1 MLYEEINIYQVTVG
15 AKYQIVIPKEVR
27 KQVSGI
33 RPGSKVVVKSSE
45 EGVITVKPVKQ
56 SWSDENYGSLKKYWQ
71 GRDMVG
77 AVEKI
82 RNDWERKA

>member
-1 MLYEEINIYQVTVG
+1 MYQVTIG
-15 AKYQIVIPKEVR
+15 SKYQIVIPKEVR
-27 KQVSGI
+27 KKVSGI
-33 RPGSKVVVKSSE
+33 RPGNKVAIQSSEDGVIIVKS
-45 EGVITVKPVKQ
+45 VKQ

-82 RNDWERKA
+82 RNEWKRAV